1 MKWNINCLIGSF
13 LGVVAS
19 NLLVLG
25 SEVTSLPAHAESIEP
40 PPGQGSP
47 NGTWGGGSRLGA
59 TCQTQPGQPL
69 SMPIAL
75 SPSRYVGQT
84 SSPRPTFV
92 VYLPESTAQNLE
104 FSLFDQDMRGL
115 AQVVVPLS
123 QKSGILELPLPSD
136 VANLSPNQTYYWTV
150 ALVCNPGDRTED
162 VVSRGQIRY
171 TPLSSDLRQQ
181 MRSASLPEQIS
192 AYYNAG
198 FWYEALHLLAQNHQ
212 AYSGTVTLQ
221 QLWLE
226 LLQAEGIPVLGVN
239 ILTPLSI

>member
-1 MKWNINCLIGSF
+1 MKWNMNCLINSF
-13 LGVVAS
+13 LGAAAGS
-19 NLLVLG
+19 LLVLG
-25 SEVTSLPAHAESIEP
+25 SGVNSLPARAESIEP
-40 PPGQGSP
+40 PPGQGAP

-59 TCQTQPGQPL
+59 TCQTHPGQPV

-92 VYLPESTAQNLE
+92 VYLPQSTAQNLE

-115 AQVVVPLS
+115 AQVVVPLPK
-123 QKSGILELPLPSD
+123 KSGILELSLPSA
-136 VANLSPNQTYYWTV
+136 VANLTPNQTYYWTV

-171 TPLSSDLRQQ
+171 SPLSPELQHQ
-181 MRSASLPEQIS
+181 VRSASIPEQIS
-192 AYYNAG
+192 AYYKAG

-212 AYSGTVTLQ
+212 SHPGTVTLQ
-221 QLWLE
+221 QLWLQ
-226 LLQAEGIPVLGVN
+226 LLRAEGIPILGIN
-239 ILTPLSI
+239 TLIPLSI